1 MLKFKDIQSALDAG
15 VSIKQYSIREDLY
28 HILTPD
34 GIKLVKPEDID
45 IERVFRVQIGEIAVL
60 PGVFTSDIE

>member
-15 VSIKQYSIREDLY
+15 VSIKQYSISEDLY
-28 HILTPD
+28 HILTPE

-45 IERVFRVQIGEIAVL
+45 IERLFCVQIGNIGVL
-60 PGVFTSDIE
+60 AGVFTSDIE